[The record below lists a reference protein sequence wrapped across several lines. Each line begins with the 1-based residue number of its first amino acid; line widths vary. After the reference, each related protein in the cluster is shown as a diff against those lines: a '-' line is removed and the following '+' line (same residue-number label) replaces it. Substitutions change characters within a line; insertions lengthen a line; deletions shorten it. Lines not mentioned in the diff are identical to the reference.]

1 MYKALCESSV
11 QGPTQLEEVLEVWR
25 AAFLC
30 SIDALR
36 KQNANLSRP
45 LATRATGGTSIVI
58 VPPVSSEDRARVEVV
73 QWKDDPNRK
82 QGYIVGVDSEM
93 LLIPVVH
100 VGSKR
105 YATDY
110 SNAEILVAQTGVTYT
125 RAKRKGVLAERNE
138 LPKHWQRIMEM
149 WKMALHRSQ
158 VSELQTISP
167 ADEQEASELLECTQ
181 LKCAFCGDSKPL
193 APSSSDC
200 IPPRPTT
207 PSETGE
213 VCVCRMCMMEMH
225 KSCCQRVCN
234 ESLVVSGVDGRMFQT
249 PSADEISGWTG
260 GFTLPSIFTKE
271 TLRLKRFHFNSIP
284 WGDM

>member
-11 QGPTQLEEVLEVWR
+11 QGPTQLEEALEVWR
-25 AAFLC
+25 TAFLC

-45 LATRATGGTSIVI
+45 LATRSSGGTSII
-58 VPPVSSEDRARVEVV
+58 LVPPVSSEDRARVEVV

-82 QGYIVGVDSEM
+82 QGYIVGLDSEM

-105 YATDY
+105 YPTDF

-125 RAKRKGVLAERNE
+125 RAKRRGVLAERNE

-149 WKMALHRSQ
+149 WKIALHPSE

-167 ADEQEASELLECTQ
+167 ANEQEESELLECTQ
-181 LKCAFCGDSKPL
+181 LKCAFCEGSSTGRSGSSK
-193 APSSSDC
+193 SV
-200 IPPRPTT
+200 PPQSTT
-207 PSETGE
+207 PTDAPDTGE
-213 VCVCRMCMMEMH
+213 VCVCLMCMMEMH

-234 ESLVVSGVDGRMFQT
+234 ESLVVSGVDDDGRMFQT
-249 PSADEISGWTG
+249 PSADGISGWTG
-260 GFTLPSIFTKE
+260 GFTLPSIFTNE
-271 TLRLKRFHFNSIP
+271 TLRLKRFQFN
-284 WGDM
+284 G